1 MPIIVVLVCVKPET
15 AEPLAGKRRA
25 WKRTGERREFV

>member
-1 MPIIVVLVCVKPET
+1 MSVVIVHIGVKPET

-25 WKRTGERREFV
+25 GKRIDDRRYCV